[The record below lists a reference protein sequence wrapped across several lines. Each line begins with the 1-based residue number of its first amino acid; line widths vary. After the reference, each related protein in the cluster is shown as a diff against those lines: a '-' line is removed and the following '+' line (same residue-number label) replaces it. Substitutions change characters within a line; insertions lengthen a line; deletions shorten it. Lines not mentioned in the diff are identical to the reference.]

1 MSVRI
6 YQLSKEIGMENAE
19 LLDLLR
25 ERGFQVK
32 SASSTIDN
40 ISAESLKEEFASKEE
55 EPGAQAESVDEVVE
69 SAPVAPPSA
78 ASFVRT
84 KDEIEKEKEAAKE
97 AAEAK
102 SAPPPPPPPKPAPA
116 APPPPPVSAPASAPP
131 PPERAS
137 GPASV
142 SPPPSGPAK
151 AAPPPPPS
159 KMGPASIAPPS
170 VPPAD
175 GGGSTPEEGAGN
187 EAAQD
192 TGEIRTIVVKPP
204 IVVRD
209 LANELGI
216 KPFKLISELME
227 MGIFASINQSLEE
240 DVASKLVE
248 KRGIILEIR
257 HRGEGP
263 KAKKKKEVEEVDES
277 ALLEERP
284 PVVCILG
291 HVDHGKTSLLDY
303 IRKESVVSKEAGGI
317 TQHIGAYQVEHNDK
331 KITFLDTPGHAAFN
345 QMRARGADVTDVA
358 VLIVAADDG
367 FMPQTDEALK
377 FIQKAGVQPI
387 VAINKIDTQGANID
401 RVKTQMQ
408 ERGIPSEDWGGET
421 ITVPISAL
429 KGDGIEDL
437 LDMILL
443 QAEVLELKANPKK
456 GAEGIIIE
464 GQVEVGR
471 GPTATVIVQAGTL
484 KIGDG
489 LVCGPHY
496 TKVKALFNEYGKNLK
511 NAPPSTPVR
520 IIGWT
525 GVPDCGATF
534 HAAKNEKAA
543 KREAEENMI
552 LHRADQKADQEERM
566 PTSQEK
572 LFAAIAANQKKT
584 LRLIIKGDVYGSV
597 EAIKNALVEIQS
609 DKVALDIVRAEVGPV
624 SKSDVQKAS
633 AGATEI
639 IGFNVKSENG
649 VQALAKHHAVKITHH
664 KIIYELIDQVRDDM
678 VDMLDPEFR
687 ENKIGAAEVRAVFP
701 IAKGFVAGCLVV
713 EGRVVAQGHARLMR
727 GGEVV
732 AERKID
738 SLRRVKDEVKEVRA
752 GTECGIHLENTND
765 YKEGDLIEIYEIHE
779 IKPEL

>member
-6 YQLSKEIGMENAE
+6 YQLSKEIGMENTE

-25 ERGFQVK
+25 DRGFQVK

-40 ISAESLKEEFASKEE
+40 ISAESLKEEFASKRE
-55 EPGAQAESVDEVVE
+55 EPESPAETDEEAVE

-97 AAEAK
+97 AATAQ
-102 SAPPPPPPPKPAPA
+102 SAPPAPSKPSPA
-116 APPPPPVSAPASAPP
+116 APPPPPVAAPASPP
-131 PPERAS
+131 APPERAPS
-137 GPASV
+137 PAAV
-142 SPPPSGPAK
+142 SPPPTGPAR

-159 KMGPASIAPPS
+159 KLGPASIAPP
-170 VPPAD
+170 PATQTV
-175 GGGSTPEEGAGN
+175 GSSSTQEEGSTD

-192 TGEIRTIVVKPP
+192 TEEIRTIVVKPP

-209 LANELGI
+209 LANDLGI

-240 DVASKLVE
+240 DVASKLAE

-263 KAKKKKEVEEVDES
+263 KAKKKKEIKEVDES

-317 TQHIGAYQVEHNDK
+317 TQHIGAYQVKHNGK

-421 ITVPISAL
+421 ITVAISAL

-456 GAEGIIIE
+456 AAEGVIIE

-511 NAPPSTPVR
+511 TAPPSTPVR

-597 EAIKNALVEIQS
+597 EAIKNALLEIQS

-633 AGATEI
+633 AGGTEI

-713 EGRVVAQGHARLMR
+713 EGRVVAQGHARLIR
-727 GGEVV
+727 NGEVV

-738 SLRRVKDEVKEVRA
+738 SVRRVKDEVKEVRA
-752 GTECGIHLENTND
+752 GTECGIHIENTNN

>member
-19 LLDLLR
+19 LLDILR

-40 ISAESLKEEFASKEE
+40 ISAESIKEEFASEKSES
-55 EPGAQAESVDEVVE
+55 ASKAESVEE
-69 SAPVAPPSA
+69 LAEAAPVAPPSP

-84 KDEIEKEKEAAKE
+84 KDEIEQEKEAAKE
-97 AAEAK
+97 AAAAK
-102 SAPPPPPPPKPAPA
+102 AAPPRPPKPSPA
-116 APPPPPVSAPASAPP
+116 APPPA
-131 PPERAS
+131 
-137 GPASV
+137 
-142 SPPPSGPAK
+142 GPAK
-151 AAPPPPPS
+151 AAPPPPPDKTS
-159 KMGPASIAPPS
+159 GPVSISPPPAGPAKTAPPPPPSRMGPASIAPP
-170 VPPAD
+170 PAP
-175 GGGSTPEEGAGN
+175 STAGEEASTDDAKGEA
-187 EAAQD
+187 AAQD
-192 TGEIRTIVVKPP
+192 SGEIRTIVVKPP

-209 LANELGI
+209 LAAELGI
-216 KPFKLISELME
+216 KPFKLISDLME

-240 DVASKLVE
+240 DVASKLAE

-263 KAKKKKEVEEVDES
+263 KAKKKKEVKEVDES

-284 PVVCILG
+284 AVVCILG

-317 TQHIGAYQVEHNDK
+317 TQHIGAYQVDHNGK
-331 KITFLDTPGHAAFN
+331 KIAFLDTPGHAAFN

-443 QAEVLELKANPKK
+443 QTEVLELKANPKK
-456 GAEGIIIE
+456 AAEGVIIE
-464 GQVEVGR
+464 GQVEIGR

-484 KIGDG
+484 KIGDC
-489 LVCGPHY
+489 LVCGPHF

-511 NAPPSTPVR
+511 AAPPSTPVR
-520 IIGWT
+520 IIGWS

-543 KREAEENMI
+543 KREAEENTI
-552 LHRADQKADQEERM
+552 LQRADQKADQEERM

-584 LRLIIKGDVYGSV
+584 LRLIVKGDVYGSV
-597 EAIKNALVEIQS
+597 EAIKNALTEIHS
-609 DKVALDIVRAEVGPV
+609 DKVALDIVRSEVGPV

-649 VQALAKHHAVKITHH
+649 VQALAKHHAVKITRH

-678 VDMLDPEFR
+678 VGMLDPEFR

-713 EGRVVAQGHARLMR
+713 EGRVVAQGHARLIR
-727 GGEVV
+727 NGEVV
-732 AERKID
+732 AEQKID

-779 IKPEL
+779 IRPEL